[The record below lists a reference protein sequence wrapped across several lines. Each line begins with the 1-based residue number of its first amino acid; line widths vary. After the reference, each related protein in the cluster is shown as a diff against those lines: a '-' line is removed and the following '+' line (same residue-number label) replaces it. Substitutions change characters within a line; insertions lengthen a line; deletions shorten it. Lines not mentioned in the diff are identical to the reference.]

1 MAAIRRIKL
10 VKGNGQ
16 IFLKKLAPKK
26 HRPVKASK
34 RGMCIALVVLV
45 SARTTDGVSKN
56 DIARRIKSFLM
67 VIRKYYVYLKLV
79 MKTGE
84 YELPKKCFWQ

>member
-1 MAAIRRIKL
+1 
-10 VKGNGQ
+10 
-16 IFLKKLAPKK
+16 
-26 HRPVKASK
+26 
-34 RGMCIALVVLV
+34 LVVLV